1 MEQRYEDLSCP
12 ENLLSPA
19 RAISDMCAAKRESS
33 RDRRTTWAVHCRLTG
48 GRRQK
53 PRRGKEK
60 VIAAIAV
67 GKRSNKSVLGSL
79 FGVSQQFTDRVHR
92 NRAQDSGNGPMPPV
106 RQAIRA
112 SSRRSSPWV
121 GKSFSLGSPFLN
133 GRNRFT
139 VVAWGLL
146 RLTSVKPGFGC
157 HDITAASRAKSPV
170 AHSVFANR
178 PRNCAPSQP

>member
-1 MEQRYEDLSCP
+1 MLAGCWTELPAPWRVEAFGVEQRYEDLSCP

-19 RAISDMCAAKRESS
+19 WAISDMCAAKRESS

-79 FGVSQQFTDRVHR
+79 FGVSQQFTE
-92 NRAQDSGNGPMPPV
+92 S
-106 RQAIRA
+106 
-112 SSRRSSPWV
+112 RSSESSTGLWNAAGEASYSGIISLESPLGGEVLVPQRQEPLHRSCV
-121 GKSFSLGSPFLN
+121 GIAAADIGKA
-133 GRNRFT
+133 R
-139 VVAWGLL
+139 L
-146 RLTSVKPGFGC
+146 RVP
-157 HDITAASRAKSPV
+157 
-170 AHSVFANR
+170 
-178 PRNCAPSQP
+178 